1 MPKRK
6 FQQGSQGGSGG
17 SSVTDDQE
25 EQRGADAYPDADA
38 NAVESDNH
46 VDDVGMATECIR
58 SI

>member
-25 EQRGADAYPDADA
+25 EQRGADADPEADV
-38 NAVESDNH
+38 NAVETDNH
-46 VDDVGMATECIR
+46 GDDAGTATGCIR